1 MIKVTVLYPNRSD
14 ARFDFD
20 YYLSRHLP
28 DAERKLGAAC
38 RKVEVDQGL
47 AGGAPGVAA
56 SYIAISHLF
65 FDSIESFQA
74 AFAPHAAAILADVPN
89 FTNVEPVIQIN
100 QVRR

>member
-1 MIKVTVLYPNRSD
+1 MIKVTVLYPNHSD

-20 YYLSRHLP
+20 YYLNRHLP
-28 DAERKLGAAC
+28 DAERKLGASC

-47 AGGAPGVAA
+47 AAGAPGVAA
-56 SYIAISHLF
+56 GYVAITHLF
-65 FDSIESFQA
+65 FDSIEIFQL

-89 FTNVEPVIQIN
+89 FTNVEPVIQIG